1 MEPNATRA
9 ASCFIAAS
17 IMAALSACAELA
29 VVPEDATPA
38 PEVAAARAIE
48 LEPGPPPPVLIN
60 PDLLWRSARLLERND
75 GILMDD
81 PAVVEVDAEPEAIA
95 DVWDRIRSRLG
106 FDLEDQVRRRTRS
119 EIEWF
124 QRNQEYLDR
133 MADRARFY
141 LPYIVREVEKRGLPS
156 ELALLPVVESA
167 FQPFAYSPA
176 GAAGIW
182 QFMPGTGRVFGLKQN
197 WWYDGRR
204 DIVESTDAALNYLQR
219 LSADFDGDWLLAIAA
234 YNWGEG
240 NVQRAIRRNRRAG
253 KSADFWSI
261 RLPRETRG
269 YVPRL
274 LALAAIVEDPQHFG
288 LNLAAIDEEPY
299 FEVVNMDSQID
310 LAHAAEL
317 ADISLE
323 EIYLLNPGFNRWA
336 TDPDGPHRL
345 LLPRDRVGKFEEGLA
360 KMSPEDRVA
369 YRRHEIAGGES
380 LIVIAQRYRT
390 SVKTIQT
397 INGIKDSR
405 IRAGD
410 SLMVPVASRAFED
423 YKLSHDIRRALARAN
438 RIPSDGI
445 KVTYRVR
452 NGDSLWT
459 IARRHEVRVRDL
471 ARWNGISA
479 RSVIRPGQ
487 KLVIWKRKPYGATVT
502 AAALPRQH
510 ESPDGAD
517 SAYIVIRG
525 DTLSHI
531 ARWHRTSV
539 DKLASLNGIEPD
551 QVLYPGQKIRVPGT
565 RKVSV
570 AATEEDVPK
579 RKIEYTVRSGDS
591 LWLIARR
598 FNVSV
603 ARLRQ
608 WNALPRR
615 ALIQPGQKL
624 DVFIAINQ
632 DDVREG

>member
-1 MEPNATRA
+1 MGPNATRPVFCLVY
-9 ASCFIAAS
+9 ASFV
-17 IMAALSACAELA
+17 AALSACAEWT
-29 VVPEDATPA
+29 VPEDATRP
-38 PEVAAARAIE
+38 PEVAATQTIE

-60 PDLLWRSARLLERND
+60 PEMLWRSARLLDRNQ

-81 PAVVEVDAEPEAIA
+81 PEAVEIAAEPEVAT
-95 DVWDRIRSRLG
+95 DVWDRIRNGLG
-106 FDLEDQVRRRTRS
+106 FDQEDQVRRRTRS

-133 MADRARFY
+133 VADRARFY

-204 DIVESTDAALNYLQR
+204 DIVESTDAALNYLER
-219 LSADFDGDWLLAIAA
+219 LSAHFDGDWLLAIAA

-240 NVQRAIRRNRRAG
+240 NVERAIRRNRRAG
-253 KSADFWSI
+253 KPTDFWSV

-274 LALAAIVEDPQHFG
+274 LALAAIVDDPQQFD
-288 LNLAAIDEEPY
+288 LNLATIDDDPY
-299 FEVVNMDSQID
+299 FAVINVDSQID
-310 LAHAAEL
+310 LAHAAEM
-317 ADISLE
+317 AEISLE

-345 LLPRDRVGKFEEGLA
+345 LLPQETVEKFEQGLA

-369 YRRHEIAGGES
+369 YRRHTIASGES
-380 LIVIAQRYRT
+380 LNLIAQRYRT
-390 SVKTIQT
+390 SVRTIQT
-397 INGIKDSR
+397 INGINGTR

-423 YKLSHDIRRALARAN
+423 YKLSQDIRRALDRAN
-438 RIPSDGI
+438 RIPSGGI

-452 NGDSLWT
+452 NGDSLWI
-459 IARRHEVRVRDL
+459 IARRHDVRVKDL
-471 ARWNGISA
+471 AYWNGISA

-487 KLVIWKRKPYGATVT
+487 RLVIWKRRPYGANVT
-502 AAALPRQH
+502 AAALPR
-510 ESPDGAD
+510 EDGSSD
-517 SAYIVIRG
+517 GPGSAYVVARG

-531 ARWHRTSV
+531 AKWHRTSV
-539 DKLASLNGIEPD
+539 QKLASLNGISPD
-551 QVLYPGQKIRVPGT
+551 QMLFPGQKIRLPGT

-570 AATEEDVPK
+570 SPSGEEVPK
-579 RKIEYTVRSGDS
+579 RKIQYTVRSGDS

-603 ARLRQ
+603 ASLRQ

-615 ALIQPGQKL
+615 TLLQPGQTL
-624 DVFIAINQ
+624 DVFIAINE
-632 DDVREG
+632 DGVKEG

>member
-1 MEPNATRA
+1 MGPIATRTA
-9 ASCFIAAS
+9 LCLAVASLVAL
-17 IMAALSACAELA
+17 LSACTELLA
-29 VVPEDATPA
+29 PENVNRP
-38 PEVAAARAIE
+38 PEVAAAQAIE

-60 PDLLWRSARLLERND
+60 PELLWRSAGLLERD
-75 GILMDD
+75 KGFLMDD
-81 PAVVEVDAEPEAIA
+81 PEAVEADFEAEKTA
-95 DVWDRIRSRLG
+95 DIWDRIRRGLG
-106 FDLEDQVRRRTRS
+106 FDSVDQIRRRTRG

-141 LPYIVREVEKRGLPS
+141 LPYIVRQVEKRGLPS

-204 DIVESTDAALNYLQR
+204 DIVESTDAALNYLER
-219 LSADFDGDWLLAIAA
+219 LSAHFDGDWLLAIAA

-253 KSADFWSI
+253 KSTDFWSI

-274 LALAAIVEDPQHFG
+274 LALATIVSDPQRYG
-288 LNLAAIDEEPY
+288 LNLATIEDDPY
-299 FEVVNMDSQID
+299 FAVVNVDSQID

-317 ADISLE
+317 AGISLE

-345 LLPRDRVGKFEEGLA
+345 LLPQEQVQKFQQGLA
-360 KMSPEDRVA
+360 EMPPEQRVA
-369 YRRHEIAGGES
+369 YRRHQIRSGES
-380 LIVIAQRYRT
+380 LIVIAKRYRT
-390 SVKTIQT
+390 SVRTIQT
-397 INGIKDSR
+397 INGINGSR
-405 IRAGD
+405 IRAGE

-452 NGDSLWT
+452 NGDSLWI
-459 IARRHEVRVRDL
+459 IARRHNVRVRDL
-471 ARWNGISA
+471 TRWNGLST

-487 KLVIWKRKPYGATVT
+487 KLVIWKRKPYGASVT
-502 AAALPRQH
+502 AAALPRK
-510 ESPDGAD
+510 ESASGGED
-517 SAYIVIRG
+517 SDYVVTRG

-539 DKLASLNGIEPD
+539 DKLASINGIEPD
-551 QVLYPGQKIRVPGT
+551 QVLHPGQKLRVPGT

-570 AATEEDVPK
+570 AAAENDVPK
-579 RKIEYTVRSGDS
+579 RKIQYTVRSGDS
-591 LWLIARR
+591 LWVIARR

-608 WNALPRR
+608 WNTLPQR
-615 ALIQPGQKL
+615 ALLQPGQKL
-624 DVFIAINQ
+624 DVFIAINE
-632 DDVREG
+632 DAVKEG

>member
-1 MEPNATRA
+1 MGPNPTRPAFCIVA
-9 ASCFIAAS
+9 ASFAAS
-17 IMAALSACAELA
+17 LSACTGLA
-29 VVPEDATPA
+29 LPEDATRA
-38 PEVAAARAIE
+38 PEVAAAQAIE
-48 LEPGPPPPVLIN
+48 LEPGPPPPVLID
-60 PDLLWRSARLLERND
+60 PDLLWRSARLRELD
-75 GILMDD
+75 KGILMDD
-81 PAVVEVDAEPEAIA
+81 PDAVEADAAPVTTA
-95 DVWDRIRSRLG
+95 DVWNRIRNGLG
-106 FDLEDQVRRRTRS
+106 FEDQDQVLRRTRS

-133 MADRARFY
+133 MAERAQFY

-204 DIVESTDAALNYLQR
+204 DIVESTDAALNYLER
-219 LSADFDGDWLLAIAA
+219 LSAHFNGDWLLAIAA

-253 KSADFWSI
+253 KSTDFWSI

-274 LALAAIVEDPQHFG
+274 LALAAIVKDPHRYG
-288 LNLAAIDEEPY
+288 LNLATIDDNPY
-299 FEVVNMDSQID
+299 FAVVDVDSQID

-317 ADISLE
+317 AEINLE

-345 LLPRDRVGKFEEGLA
+345 LLPQDRVEKFKRGLA
-360 KMSPEDRVA
+360 EMPPEDRIA
-369 YRRHEIAGGES
+369 YRRHEISSGES
-380 LIVIAQRYRT
+380 LILIAQRYRT
-390 SVKTIQT
+390 SVRTIQT
-397 INGIKDSR
+397 INGIKGSR

-438 RIPSDGI
+438 RIPSGGI

-459 IARRHEVRVRDL
+459 IARRHDVRVRDL
-471 ARWNGISA
+471 TRWNGINA

-502 AAALPRQH
+502 ATALPR
-510 ESPDGAD
+510 ENVSSDGAD
-517 SAYIVIRG
+517 SAYVVTRG

-531 ARWHRTSV
+531 ARWHQTSV
-539 DKLASLNGIEPD
+539 DKLASLNGIKPD
-551 QVLYPGQKIRVPGT
+551 EMLYPGQRIRVPGT

-570 AATEEDVPK
+570 SAAEDNVPK
-579 RKIEYTVRSGDS
+579 RKIQYTVRSGDS

-608 WNALPRR
+608 WNTLPSR
-615 ALIQPGQKL
+615 ALLQPGQTL
-624 DVFIAINQ
+624 ELFIAINE
-632 DDVREG
+632 DSVKEG

>member
-1 MEPNATRA
+1 MEPIATRTA
-9 ASCFIAAS
+9 LCLAVASLVAL
-17 IMAALSACAELA
+17 LSACTELLA
-29 VVPEDATPA
+29 PENVNRP
-38 PEVAAARAIE
+38 PEVAAAQAIE

-60 PDLLWRSARLLERND
+60 PELLWRSAGLLERD
-75 GILMDD
+75 KGFLMDD
-81 PAVVEVDAEPEAIA
+81 PEAVEADFDTEKTA
-95 DVWDRIRSRLG
+95 DVWDRIRNGLG
-106 FDLEDQVRRRTRS
+106 FDSVDQIRRRTRG

-141 LPYIVREVEKRGLPS
+141 LPYIVRQVEKRGLPS

-204 DIVESTDAALNYLQR
+204 DIVESTDAALNYLER
-219 LSADFDGDWLLAIAA
+219 LSAHFDGDWLLAIAA

-253 KSADFWSI
+253 KSTDFWSI

-274 LALAAIVEDPQHFG
+274 LALATIVSDPQRYG
-288 LNLAAIDEEPY
+288 LNLATIEDDPY
-299 FEVVNMDSQID
+299 FAVVNVDSQID

-317 ADISLE
+317 AGISLE

-345 LLPRDRVGKFEEGLA
+345 LLPQEQVQKFQQGLA
-360 KMSPEDRVA
+360 EMPPEQRVA
-369 YRRHEIAGGES
+369 YRRHQIRSGES
-380 LIVIAQRYRT
+380 LIVIAKRYRT
-390 SVKTIQT
+390 SVRTIQT
-397 INGIKDSR
+397 INGINGSR
-405 IRAGD
+405 IRAGE

-452 NGDSLWT
+452 NGDSLWI
-459 IARRHEVRVRDL
+459 IARRHNVRVRDL
-471 ARWNGISA
+471 TRWNGLST

-487 KLVIWKRKPYGATVT
+487 KLVIWKRKPYGASVT
-502 AAALPRQH
+502 AAALPRK
-510 ESPDGAD
+510 ESASGGED
-517 SAYIVIRG
+517 SDYVVTRG

-539 DKLASLNGIEPD
+539 DKLASINGIEPD
-551 QVLYPGQKIRVPGT
+551 QVLHPGQKLRVPGT

-570 AATEEDVPK
+570 AAAENDVPK
-579 RKIEYTVRSGDS
+579 RKIQYTVRSGDS
-591 LWLIARR
+591 LWVIARR

-608 WNALPRR
+608 WNTLPQR
-615 ALIQPGQKL
+615 ALLQPGQKL
-624 DVFIAINQ
+624 DVFIAINE
-632 DDVREG
+632 DAVKEG

>member
-1 MEPNATRA
+1 MGPIATRTA
-9 ASCFIAAS
+9 LCLAVASLVAL
-17 IMAALSACAELA
+17 LSACTELLA
-29 VVPEDATPA
+29 PENVNRP
-38 PEVAAARAIE
+38 PEVAAAQAIE

-60 PDLLWRSARLLERND
+60 PELLWRSAGLLERD
-75 GILMDD
+75 KGFLMDD
-81 PAVVEVDAEPEAIA
+81 PEAVEADFDTEKTA
-95 DVWDRIRSRLG
+95 DVWDRIRNGLG
-106 FDLEDQVRRRTRS
+106 FDSVDQIRRRTRG

-141 LPYIVREVEKRGLPS
+141 LPYIVRQVEKRGLPS

-204 DIVESTDAALNYLQR
+204 DIVESTDAALNYLER
-219 LSADFDGDWLLAIAA
+219 LSAHFDGDWLLAIAA

-253 KSADFWSI
+253 KSTDFWSI

-274 LALAAIVEDPQHFG
+274 LALATIVSDPQRYG
-288 LNLAAIDEEPY
+288 LNLATIEDDPY
-299 FEVVNMDSQID
+299 FAVVNVDSQID

-317 ADISLE
+317 AGISLE

-345 LLPRDRVGKFEEGLA
+345 LLPQGQVQKFQQGLA
-360 KMSPEDRVA
+360 EMPPEQRVA
-369 YRRHEIAGGES
+369 YRRHQIRSGES
-380 LIVIAQRYRT
+380 LIVIAKRYRT
-390 SVKTIQT
+390 SVRTIQT
-397 INGIKDSR
+397 INGINGSR
-405 IRAGD
+405 IRAGE

-452 NGDSLWT
+452 NGDSLWI
-459 IARRHEVRVRDL
+459 IARRHNVRVRDL
-471 ARWNGISA
+471 TRWNGLST

-487 KLVIWKRKPYGATVT
+487 KLVIWKRKPYGANVT
-502 AAALPRQH
+502 AAALPRK
-510 ESPDGAD
+510 ESASGGED
-517 SAYIVIRG
+517 SDYVVTRG

-539 DKLASLNGIEPD
+539 DKLASINGIEPD
-551 QVLYPGQKIRVPGT
+551 QVLHPGQKLRVPGT

-570 AATEEDVPK
+570 AAAENDVPK
-579 RKIEYTVRSGDS
+579 RKIQYTVRSGDS
-591 LWLIARR
+591 LWVIARR

-608 WNALPRR
+608 WNTLPQR
-615 ALIQPGQKL
+615 ALLQPGQKL
-624 DVFIAINQ
+624 DVFIAINE
-632 DDVREG
+632 DAVKEG

>member
-1 MEPNATRA
+1 MGPIATRTA
-9 ASCFIAAS
+9 LCLAVASLVAL
-17 IMAALSACAELA
+17 LSACTELLA
-29 VVPEDATPA
+29 PENVNRP
-38 PEVAAARAIE
+38 PEVAAAQAIE

-60 PDLLWRSARLLERND
+60 PELLWRSAGLLERD
-75 GILMDD
+75 KGFLMDD
-81 PAVVEVDAEPEAIA
+81 PEAVEADFDTEKTA
-95 DVWDRIRSRLG
+95 DVWDRIRNGLG
-106 FDLEDQVRRRTRS
+106 FDSVDQIRRRTRG

-141 LPYIVREVEKRGLPS
+141 LPYIVRQVEKRGLPS

-204 DIVESTDAALNYLQR
+204 DIVESTDAALNYLER
-219 LSADFDGDWLLAIAA
+219 LSAHFDGDWLLAIAA

-253 KSADFWSI
+253 KSTDFWSI

-274 LALAAIVEDPQHFG
+274 LALATIVSDPQRYG
-288 LNLAAIDEEPY
+288 LNLATIEDDPY
-299 FEVVNMDSQID
+299 FAVVNVDSQID

-317 ADISLE
+317 AGISLE

-345 LLPRDRVGKFEEGLA
+345 LLPQEQVQKFKQGLA
-360 KMSPEDRVA
+360 EMPPEQRVA
-369 YRRHEIAGGES
+369 YRRHQIRSGES
-380 LIVIAQRYRT
+380 LIVIAKRYRT
-390 SVKTIQT
+390 SVRTIQT
-397 INGIKDSR
+397 INGINGSR
-405 IRAGD
+405 IRAGE

-452 NGDSLWT
+452 NGDSLWI
-459 IARRHEVRVRDL
+459 IARRHNVRVRDL
-471 ARWNGISA
+471 TRWNGLST

-487 KLVIWKRKPYGATVT
+487 KLVIWKRKPYGASVT
-502 AAALPRQH
+502 AAALPRK
-510 ESPDGAD
+510 ESASGGED
-517 SAYIVIRG
+517 SDYVVTRG

-539 DKLASLNGIEPD
+539 DKLASINGLEPD
-551 QVLYPGQKIRVPGT
+551 QVLYPGQKLRVPGT

-570 AATEEDVPK
+570 AVAENDVPK
-579 RKIEYTVRSGDS
+579 RKIQYTVRSGDS
-591 LWLIARR
+591 LWVIARR

-608 WNALPRR
+608 WNTLPRR
-615 ALIQPGQKL
+615 ALLQPGQKL
-624 DVFIAINQ
+624 DVFIAINE
-632 DDVREG
+632 DAVKEG

>member
-1 MEPNATRA
+1 MGPIATRTA
-9 ASCFIAAS
+9 LCLAVASLVAL
-17 IMAALSACAELA
+17 LSACTELLA
-29 VVPEDATPA
+29 PENVNRP
-38 PEVAAARAIE
+38 PEVAAAQAIE

-60 PDLLWRSARLLERND
+60 PELLWRSARLLERD
-75 GILMDD
+75 KGFLMDD
-81 PAVVEVDAEPEAIA
+81 PEAVEADFDTEKTA
-95 DVWDRIRSRLG
+95 DVWDRIRNGLG
-106 FDLEDQVRRRTRS
+106 FDSVDQIRRRTRG

-141 LPYIVREVEKRGLPS
+141 LPYIVRQVEKRGLPS

-204 DIVESTDAALNYLQR
+204 DIVESTDAALNYLER
-219 LSADFDGDWLLAIAA
+219 LSAHFDGDWLLAIAA

-253 KSADFWSI
+253 KSTDFWSI

-274 LALAAIVEDPQHFG
+274 LALATIVSDPQRYG
-288 LNLAAIDEEPY
+288 LNLATIEDDPY
-299 FEVVNMDSQID
+299 FAVVNVDSQID

-317 ADISLE
+317 AGISLE

-345 LLPRDRVGKFEEGLA
+345 LLPQEQVQKFQQGLA
-360 KMSPEDRVA
+360 EMPPEQRVA
-369 YRRHEIAGGES
+369 YRRHQIRSGES
-380 LIVIAQRYRT
+380 LIVIAKRYRT
-390 SVKTIQT
+390 SVRTIQT
-397 INGIKDSR
+397 INGINGSR
-405 IRAGD
+405 IRAGE

-452 NGDSLWT
+452 NGDSLWI
-459 IARRHEVRVRDL
+459 IARRHNVRVRDL
-471 ARWNGISA
+471 TRWNGLST

-487 KLVIWKRKPYGATVT
+487 KLVIWKRKPYGASVT
-502 AAALPRQH
+502 AAALPRK
-510 ESPDGAD
+510 ESASGGAD
-517 SAYIVIRG
+517 SDYVVTRG

-539 DKLASLNGIEPD
+539 DKLASINGIEPD
-551 QVLYPGQKIRVPGT
+551 QVLHPGQKLRVPGT

-570 AATEEDVPK
+570 AAAENDVPK
-579 RKIEYTVRSGDS
+579 RKIQYTVRSGDS
-591 LWLIARR
+591 LWVIARR

-608 WNALPRR
+608 WNTLPQR
-615 ALIQPGQKL
+615 ALLQPGQKL
-624 DVFIAINQ
+624 DVFIAINE
-632 DDVREG
+632 DAVKEG

>member
-1 MEPNATRA
+1 MGPIATRTA
-9 ASCFIAAS
+9 LCLAVASLVAL
-17 IMAALSACAELA
+17 LSACTELLA
-29 VVPEDATPA
+29 PENVNRP
-38 PEVAAARAIE
+38 PEVAAAQAIE

-60 PDLLWRSARLLERND
+60 PELLWRSAGLLERD
-75 GILMDD
+75 KGFLMDD
-81 PAVVEVDAEPEAIA
+81 PEAVEADFDTEKTA
-95 DVWDRIRSRLG
+95 DVWDRIRNGLG
-106 FDLEDQVRRRTRS
+106 FDSVDQIRRRTRG

-141 LPYIVREVEKRGLPS
+141 LPYIVRQVEKRGLPS

-204 DIVESTDAALNYLQR
+204 DIVESTDAALNYLER
-219 LSADFDGDWLLAIAA
+219 LSAHFDGDWLLAIAA

-253 KSADFWSI
+253 KSTDFWSI

-274 LALAAIVEDPQHFG
+274 LALATIVSDPQRYG
-288 LNLAAIDEEPY
+288 LNLATIEDDPY
-299 FEVVNMDSQID
+299 FAVVNVDSQID

-317 ADISLE
+317 AGISLE

-345 LLPRDRVGKFEEGLA
+345 LLPQEQVQKFQQGLA
-360 KMSPEDRVA
+360 EMPPEQRVA
-369 YRRHEIAGGES
+369 YRRHQIRSGES
-380 LIVIAQRYRT
+380 LIVIAKRYRT
-390 SVKTIQT
+390 SVRTIQT
-397 INGIKDSR
+397 INGINGSR
-405 IRAGD
+405 IRAGE

-452 NGDSLWT
+452 NGDSLWI
-459 IARRHEVRVRDL
+459 IARRHNVRVRDL
-471 ARWNGISA
+471 TRWNGLST

-487 KLVIWKRKPYGATVT
+487 KLVIWKRKPYGASVT
-502 AAALPRQH
+502 AAALPRK
-510 ESPDGAD
+510 ESASGGED
-517 SAYIVIRG
+517 SDYVVTRG

-539 DKLASLNGIEPD
+539 DKLASINGIEPD
-551 QVLYPGQKIRVPGT
+551 QVLHPGQKLRVPGT

-570 AATEEDVPK
+570 TAAENDVPK
-579 RKIEYTVRSGDS
+579 RKIQYTVRSGDS
-591 LWLIARR
+591 LWVIARR

-608 WNALPRR
+608 WNTLPQR
-615 ALIQPGQKL
+615 ALLQPGQKL
-624 DVFIAINQ
+624 DVFIAINE
-632 DDVREG
+632 DAVKEG

>member
-1 MEPNATRA
+1 MPFNATR
-9 ASCFIAAS
+9 IAKS
-17 IMAALSACAELA
+17 LVVLSFVTALSACAELEA
-29 VVPEDATPA
+29 PDDPSRPPEL
-38 PEVAAARAIE
+38 AAAQTIE

-60 PDLLWRSARLLERND
+60 PDLLWRSARITERSKGRPGD
-75 GILMDD
+75 
-81 PAVVEVDAEPEAIA
+81 EPEALQA
-95 DVWDRIRSRLG
+95 VAESEKVSDVWERIRGSLG
-106 FDLEDQVRRRTRS
+106 FAQDIEARRRTQG
-119 EIEWF
+119 EIAWF

-133 MADRARFY
+133 MADRAQFY

-182 QFMPGTGRVFGLKQN
+182 QFMPATGRVFGLKQN

-204 DIVESTDAALNYLQR
+204 DIVESTDAALNYLER
-219 LSADFDGDWLLAIAA
+219 LSAHFDGDWLLAIAA

-253 KSADFWSI
+253 KPTDFWSI
-261 RLPRETRG
+261 KLPRETRG

-274 LALAAIVEDPQHFG
+274 LALAMIVNDPEDYG
-288 LNLAAIDEEPY
+288 LTLAAIEDDPY
-299 FEVVNMDSQID
+299 FSVVNLDSQID

-317 ADISLE
+317 AEITLE

-345 LLPRDRVGKFEEGLA
+345 LLPQVSVENFQQGLA
-360 KMSPEDRVA
+360 GMAPEDRVA
-369 YRRHEIAGGES
+369 YRRHEIANGES
-380 LIVIAQRYRT
+380 LIVIANRYRT

-397 INGIKDSR
+397 INGINGSR

-438 RIPSDGI
+438 QVPSDGI
-445 KVTYRVR
+445 KVVYRVR

-459 IARRHEVRVRDL
+459 IARRHNIRVRDL
-471 ARWNGISA
+471 TRWNGISA

-487 KLVIWKRKPYGATVT
+487 KLVIWKRKPYGATIT
-502 AAALPRQH
+502 AVALPKNDGSS
-510 ESPDGAD
+510 EAPDSD
-517 SAYIVIRG
+517 YVVTRG

-539 DKLASLNGIEPD
+539 KKLASLNGIAPEEA
-551 QVLYPGQKIRVPGT
+551 LYPGQKIRLPGPM
-565 RKVSV
+565 KV
-570 AATEEDVPK
+570 AASAAKDDVPR
-579 RKIEYTVRSGDS
+579 RKIQYTVRSGDS
-591 LWLIARR
+591 LWLISRR
-598 FNVSV
+598 FSVSV
-603 ARLRQ
+603 ARLRE
-608 WNALPRR
+608 WNALSRN
-615 ALIQPGQKL
+615 ALLQPGQTL
-624 DVFIAINQ
+624 DVFIAINE
-632 DDVREG
+632 DVVREG

>member
-1 MEPNATRA
+1 MGPIATRTA
-9 ASCFIAAS
+9 LCLAVASLVAL
-17 IMAALSACAELA
+17 LSACTELLA
-29 VVPEDATPA
+29 PENVNRP
-38 PEVAAARAIE
+38 PEVAAAQAIE

-60 PDLLWRSARLLERND
+60 PELLWRSAGLLERD
-75 GILMDD
+75 KGFLMDD
-81 PAVVEVDAEPEAIA
+81 PEAVEADFDTEKTA
-95 DVWDRIRSRLG
+95 DVWDRIRNGLG
-106 FDLEDQVRRRTRS
+106 FDSVDQIRRRTRG

-141 LPYIVREVEKRGLPS
+141 LPYIVRQVEKRGLPS

-204 DIVESTDAALNYLQR
+204 DIVESTDAALNYLER
-219 LSADFDGDWLLAIAA
+219 LSAHFDGDWLLAIAA

-253 KSADFWSI
+253 KSTDFWSI

-274 LALAAIVEDPQHFG
+274 LALATIVSDPQRYG
-288 LNLAAIDEEPY
+288 LNLATIEDDPY
-299 FEVVNMDSQID
+299 FAVVNVDSQID

-317 ADISLE
+317 AGISLE

-345 LLPRDRVGKFEEGLA
+345 LLPQEQVQKFQQGLA
-360 KMSPEDRVA
+360 EMPPEQRVA
-369 YRRHEIAGGES
+369 YRRHQIRSGES
-380 LIVIAQRYRT
+380 LIVIAKRYRT
-390 SVKTIQT
+390 SVRTIQT
-397 INGIKDSR
+397 INGINGSR
-405 IRAGD
+405 IRAGE

-452 NGDSLWT
+452 NGDSLWI
-459 IARRHEVRVRDL
+459 IARRHNVRVRDL
-471 ARWNGISA
+471 TRWNGLST

-487 KLVIWKRKPYGATVT
+487 KLVIWKRKPYGASVT
-502 AAALPRQH
+502 AAALPRK
-510 ESPDGAD
+510 ESASGGED
-517 SAYIVIRG
+517 SDYVVTRG

-539 DKLASLNGIEPD
+539 DKLASINGIEPD
-551 QVLYPGQKIRVPGT
+551 QVLHPGQKLRVPGT

-570 AATEEDVPK
+570 AAAENDVPK
-579 RKIEYTVRSGDS
+579 RKIQYTVRSGDS
-591 LWLIARR
+591 LWVIARR

-608 WNALPRR
+608 WNTLPQR
-615 ALIQPGQKL
+615 ALLQPGQKL
-624 DVFIAINQ
+624 DVFIAINE
-632 DDVREG
+632 DAVKEG

>member
-1 MEPNATRA
+1 MTTSATRSAFSLAA
-9 ASCFIAAS
+9 ASFA
-17 IMAALSACAELA
+17 AALSACAELEA
-29 VVPEDATPA
+29 PEDPVRP
-38 PEVAAARAIE
+38 PELAAAQAIQ

-60 PDLLWRSARLLERND
+60 PELLWRSARMLERHK
-75 GILMDD
+75 GYLEDD
-81 PAVVEVDAEPEAIA
+81 PEALEATAEPEEGP
-95 DVWDRIRSRLG
+95 DVWDRVREGLG
-106 FDLEDQVRRRTRS
+106 FDYEPGIGRRTQS

-133 MADRARFY
+133 MAERARFY
-141 LPYIVREVEKRGLPS
+141 LPYIVREVEKRGLPA

-182 QFMPGTGRVFGLKQN
+182 QFMPSTGRVFGLKQN

-204 DIVESTDAALNYLQR
+204 DIVDSTDAALNYLQR
-219 LSADFDGDWLLAIAA
+219 LRAHFNGDWLLAIAA

-240 NVQRAIRRNRRAG
+240 NVQRAIQRNRRAG
-253 KSADFWSI
+253 KPADFWSL

-274 LALAAIVEDPQHFG
+274 LALAAIVSDPEHYGLTFRTIED
-288 LNLAAIDEEPY
+288 NTY
-299 FEVVNMDSQID
+299 FAVVNLDSQID

-317 ADISLE
+317 AEITLE

-345 LLPRDRVGKFEEGLA
+345 LLPLDSVEKFQLGLA
-360 KMSPEDRVA
+360 DMPPEERVA
-369 YRRHEIAGGES
+369 YRRHEISSGES

-397 INGIKDSR
+397 INGIQGTR

-445 KVTYRVR
+445 KVIYRVR

-459 IARRHEVRVRDL
+459 IARRHDIRVRDL
-471 ARWNGISA
+471 TRWNGISA
-479 RSVIRPGQ
+479 RSIIRPGQ

-502 AAALPRQH
+502 AAALPR
-510 ESPDGAD
+510 EEDSSEGAD
-517 SAYIVIRG
+517 AAYVVTQG

-531 ARWHRTSV
+531 AQWHRTSV
-539 DKLASLNGIEPD
+539 DALASLNGISPH
-551 QVLYPGQKIRVPGT
+551 QVLYPGQTLRVPAP

-570 AATEEDVPK
+570 AASEDDVPK
-579 RKIEYTVRSGDS
+579 RKIRYTVRSGDS

-608 WNALPRR
+608 WNVLPRR
-615 ALIQPGQKL
+615 ALLQPGQKL
-624 DVFIAINQ
+624 DVFIAINE
-632 DDVREG
+632 DAVKEG

>member
-1 MEPNATRA
+1 MGPIATRTA
-9 ASCFIAAS
+9 LCLAVASLVAL
-17 IMAALSACAELA
+17 LSACTELLA
-29 VVPEDATPA
+29 PENVNRP
-38 PEVAAARAIE
+38 PEVAAAQAIE

-60 PDLLWRSARLLERND
+60 PELLWRSAGLLERD
-75 GILMDD
+75 KGFLMDD
-81 PAVVEVDAEPEAIA
+81 PEAVEADFDTEKTA
-95 DVWDRIRSRLG
+95 DVWDRIRNGLG
-106 FDLEDQVRRRTRS
+106 FDSVDQIRRRTRG

-141 LPYIVREVEKRGLPS
+141 LPYIVRQVEKRGLPS

-204 DIVESTDAALNYLQR
+204 DIVESTDAALNYLER
-219 LSADFDGDWLLAIAA
+219 LSAHFDGDWLLAIAA

-253 KSADFWSI
+253 KSTDFWSI

-274 LALAAIVEDPQHFG
+274 LALATIVSDPQRYG
-288 LNLAAIDEEPY
+288 LNLATIEDDPY
-299 FEVVNMDSQID
+299 FAVVNVDSQID

-317 ADISLE
+317 AGISLE

-345 LLPRDRVGKFEEGLA
+345 LLPQEQVQKFQQGLA
-360 KMSPEDRVA
+360 EMPPEQRVA
-369 YRRHEIAGGES
+369 YRRHQIRSGES
-380 LIVIAQRYRT
+380 LIVIAKRYRT
-390 SVKTIQT
+390 SVRTIQT
-397 INGIKDSR
+397 INGINGSR
-405 IRAGD
+405 IRAGE

-452 NGDSLWT
+452 NGDSLWI
-459 IARRHEVRVRDL
+459 IARRHNVRVRDL
-471 ARWNGISA
+471 TRWNGLST

-487 KLVIWKRKPYGATVT
+487 KLVIWKRKPYGANVT
-502 AAALPRQH
+502 AAALPRK
-510 ESPDGAD
+510 ESASGGAD
-517 SAYIVIRG
+517 SDYVVTRG

-539 DKLASLNGIEPD
+539 DKLASINGLEPD
-551 QVLYPGQKIRVPGT
+551 QVLYPGQKLRVPGT

-570 AATEEDVPK
+570 AAAENDVPK
-579 RKIEYTVRSGDS
+579 RKIQYTVRSGDS
-591 LWLIARR
+591 LWVIARR

-608 WNALPRR
+608 WNTLPQR
-615 ALIQPGQKL
+615 ALLQPGQKL
-624 DVFIAINQ
+624 DVFIAINE
-632 DDVREG
+632 DAVKEG

>member
-1 MEPNATRA
+1 MTPIATQSIRSIAA
-9 ASCFIAAS
+9 ASLLAG
-17 IMAALSACAELA
+17 LSACADFA
-29 VVPEDATPA
+29 PRDDTYRP
-38 PEVAAARAIE
+38 PEVAAAEAIE
-48 LEPGPPPPVLIN
+48 LEPGSPPPVLMD
-60 PDLLWRSARLLERND
+60 PDSLWRSARPTGRDSAYL
-75 GILMDD
+75 IDD
-81 PAVVEVDAEPEAIA
+81 PEAVEADIEPLKTA
-95 DVWDRIRSRLG
+95 DVWDRIRGGLG
-106 FDLEDQVRRRTRS
+106 FDTSEQTRRRTQR

-133 MADRARFY
+133 MAERARFY
-141 LPYIVREVEKRGLPS
+141 LPYIVRQVEKRGLPS

-176 GAAGIW
+176 GAAGLW

-204 DIVESTDAALNYLQR
+204 DIVESTDAALTYLER
-219 LSADFDGDWLLAIAA
+219 LSAHFNGDWPLAIAA

-240 NVQRAIRRNRRAG
+240 NVLRAIRRNRRAG
-253 KSADFWSI
+253 KSTDFWSI

-274 LALAAIVEDPQHFG
+274 LALAAIVKEPQRYGLDLAEIED
-288 LNLAAIDEEPY
+288 DPY
-299 FEVVNMDSQID
+299 FEVVDVDSQID

-317 ADISLE
+317 AEMSLE

-345 LLPRDRVGKFEEGLA
+345 LLPAGRVEKFRQGLA
-360 KMSPEDRVA
+360 EMPPEERVA
-369 YRRHEIAGGES
+369 YRRHEIRSGES
-380 LIVIAQRYRT
+380 LIAIANRYRT
-390 SVKTIQT
+390 SVRTIQT
-397 INGIKDSR
+397 INGINGSR

-438 RIPSDGI
+438 RVPSDGI
-445 KVTYRVR
+445 KVVYRVR

-459 IARRHEVRVRDL
+459 IARRHKVSVRDL
-471 ARWNGISA
+471 ARWNSISA

-502 AAALPRQH
+502 AAALPRKD
-510 ESPDGAD
+510 EASND
-517 SAYIVIRG
+517 SDSDYVVTRG

-531 ARWHRTSV
+531 AEWHRTSV

-551 QVLYPGQKIRVPGT
+551 QVLYPGQKLRVPGT
-565 RKVSV
+565 RKVSIGAV
-570 AATEEDVPK
+570 DDGVPK

-591 LWLIARR
+591 LWLIAQR

-608 WNALPRR
+608 WNTLPRR
-615 ALIQPGQKL
+615 ALLQPGQKL
-624 DVFIAINQ
+624 EIFIAINE
-632 DDVREG
+632 DTVKEG

>member
-1 MEPNATRA
+1 MGPIATRTA
-9 ASCFIAAS
+9 LCLAVASLVAL
-17 IMAALSACAELA
+17 LSACTELLA
-29 VVPEDATPA
+29 PENVNRP
-38 PEVAAARAIE
+38 PEVAAAQAIE

-60 PDLLWRSARLLERND
+60 PELLWRSAGLLERD
-75 GILMDD
+75 KGFLMDD
-81 PAVVEVDAEPEAIA
+81 PEAVEADFDTEKTA
-95 DVWDRIRSRLG
+95 DVWDRIRNGLG
-106 FDLEDQVRRRTRS
+106 FDSVDQIRRRTRG

-141 LPYIVREVEKRGLPS
+141 LPYIVRQVEKRGLPS

-204 DIVESTDAALNYLQR
+204 DIVESTDAALNYLER
-219 LSADFDGDWLLAIAA
+219 LSAHFDGDWLLAIAA

-253 KSADFWSI
+253 KSTDFWSI

-274 LALAAIVEDPQHFG
+274 LALATIVSDPQRYG
-288 LNLAAIDEEPY
+288 LNLATIEDDPY
-299 FEVVNMDSQID
+299 FAVVNVDSQID

-317 ADISLE
+317 AGISLE

-345 LLPRDRVGKFEEGLA
+345 LLPQEQVQKFQQGLA
-360 KMSPEDRVA
+360 EMPPEQRVA
-369 YRRHEIAGGES
+369 YRRHQIRSGES
-380 LIVIAQRYRT
+380 LIVIAKRYRT
-390 SVKTIQT
+390 SVRTIQT
-397 INGIKDSR
+397 INGINGSR
-405 IRAGD
+405 IRAGE

-452 NGDSLWT
+452 NGDSLWI
-459 IARRHEVRVRDL
+459 IARRHNVRVRDL
-471 ARWNGISA
+471 TRWNGLST

-487 KLVIWKRKPYGATVT
+487 KLVIWKRKPYGANVT
-502 AAALPRQH
+502 AAALPRK
-510 ESPDGAD
+510 ESASGGED
-517 SAYIVIRG
+517 SDYVVTRG

-539 DKLASLNGIEPD
+539 DKLASINGIEPD
-551 QVLYPGQKIRVPGT
+551 QVLHPGQKLRVPGT

-570 AATEEDVPK
+570 AAAENDVPK
-579 RKIEYTVRSGDS
+579 RKIQYTVRSGDS
-591 LWLIARR
+591 LWVIARR

-608 WNALPRR
+608 WNTLPQR
-615 ALIQPGQKL
+615 ALLQPGQKL
-624 DVFIAINQ
+624 DVFIAINE
-632 DDVREG
+632 DAVKEG